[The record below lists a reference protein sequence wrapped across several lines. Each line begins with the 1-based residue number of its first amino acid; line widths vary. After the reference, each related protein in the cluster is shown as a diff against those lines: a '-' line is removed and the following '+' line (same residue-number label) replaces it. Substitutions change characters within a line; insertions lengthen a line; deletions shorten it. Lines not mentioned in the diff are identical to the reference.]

1 MYMSALLCFYVR
13 GLHLENISILVVVVL
28 YGYEHSHTA
37 LCDFSK
43 YLREVIDALAPAKCA
58 RNIQEEFFSFQ
69 FWHVD
74 LHDLD
79 MRIVLSTSALMIICV
94 DTSVMHVCPF
104 SPAPHNR
111 VWCIF
116 FFFSPAVP
124 DMSVE
129 HICLFLACFTQQ
141 SVMHI
146 YLFLTCCT
154 RHEWDAY

>member
-94 DTSVMHVCPF
+94 DTSVMRL
-104 SPAPHNR
+104 S
-111 VWCIF
+111 
-116 FFFSPAVP
+116 
-124 DMSVE
+124 
-129 HICLFLACFTQQ
+129 FLTCSTQQ
-141 SVMHI
+141 SMMHI
-146 YLFLTCCT
+146 FLFLTCCT
-154 RHEWDAY
+154 RHECGAYLSVSCLLYTTECDAHLSVSHLLYPT